1 VPHLQA
7 GSAVVSVQSVS
18 LALLL
23 AGLAIAA
30 DLVRAEEPKL
40 VSKVIDAMPAD
51 AEARCAYTRV
61 SLEDG
66 SSDVE
71 RYDPSDGRPFWTL
84 LSVNDQPPG
93 EAALRRYAGREE
105 NRSDRNHPM
114 DLDIREMVDSASWRL
129 ASDDGQL
136 VEFEFRLQPHGDL
149 TERMVER
156 VRGSFV
162 IDKAARQP
170 IRLRIE
176 NTESANVA
184 PFVRISRYVEDI
196 RFHYDEGIGAAVPVE
211 RRTERGGRALGLK
224 SLDRIKI
231 FRYEDYVCT

>member
-1 VPHLQA
+1 
-7 GSAVVSVQSVS
+7 VVRAQSVP

-23 AGLAIAA
+23 AGLVGTAGLIRAA
-30 DLVRAEEPKL
+30 EPEL
-40 VSKVIDAMPAD
+40 VSAVIDAMPAD
-51 AEARCAYTRV
+51 AEARCAYTRI

-66 SSDVE
+66 TSEIE
-71 RYDPSDGRPFWTL
+71 RYDPSEGPPFWTL
-84 LSVNDQPPG
+84 LSLNGQPPS

-114 DLDIREMVDSASWRL
+114 DLDIREMVDSTSWRL

-136 VEFEFRLQPHGDL
+136 VEFEFRLRPHGDL

-162 IDKAARQP
+162 IDQLARQP

-196 RFHYDEGIGAAVPVE
+196 RFHYEPDIGAAVPVE
-211 RRTERGGRALGLK
+211 RRTERRGRALGLK
-224 SLDRIKI
+224 SLDRIKT
-231 FRYEDYVCT
+231 FRYEDYACT